1 MQLFWEGNCDK
12 TKTHIKL
19 LTTDIAEGLWPHWCG
34 EREIVLKG
42 VASLLSF
49 RSKTFSNSIDRIDV

>member
-1 MQLFWEGNCDK
+1 LWEGNCDK

-19 LTTDIAEGLWPHWCG
+19 LIIDIAEGLWPQSCG
-34 EREIVLKG
+34 EREVVLKG

-49 RSKTFSNSIDRIDV
+49 RSKTSSNSIDRIDV